1 MLIKRTK
8 PSIKGI
14 FVFLQNIMYKNGK
27 TYYLGFYGSSTTLS
41 TIPMY
46 IWKYYHVV
54 LLKIPKTPI
63 NGIMGLTILNGKRII
78 KNNSNVT

>member
-1 MLIKRTK
+1 MVK
-8 PSIKGI
+8 PI
-14 FVFLQNIMYKNGK
+14 
-27 TYYLGFYGSSTTLS
+27 YLGSYGSSTTLS

-63 NGIMGLTILNGKRII
+63 NGIMGLTIFNGKWII
-78 KNNSNVT
+78 ENISNVT